1 MGLIVLP
8 SPQGVTGPTWITDQK
23 IWRTDDG
30 RLVRDGDVDAAVLF
44 ATPGDPIPLASAQR
58 LGLAPLP
65 EPAPRKQRRPA
76 QNKARTLRDS
86 QQKEREA
93 LREQQAR
100 ERAVTPEP
108 EVETDGR
115 EQE

>member
-1 MGLIVLP
+1 MGLIIMP
-8 SPQGVTGPTWITDQK
+8 SPEGVTGPSWITDQK
-23 IWRTDDG
+23 IWRTTDG

-65 EPAPRKQRRPA
+65 EPARKQRRPA
-76 QNKARTLRDS
+76 QNKARTLRDV

-100 ERAVTPEP
+100 ERAVTEP
-108 EVETDGR
+108 EVETDG
-115 EQE
+115 